1 MPACFI
7 PRAAITCDA
16 HQRSTPH
23 SLMSRAIL
31 ALSLRQRID
40 RTASRLPSGALSAML
55 LIGSLTAAHGVQG
68 QTRSTS
74 DSTASAPRL
83 ATPGAIA
90 RDARAFAKRVGLWG
104 AASMGRGS
112 AGLRCAACQSDQSA
126 AFAGTLSIGGRA
138 HPRFHVGVET
148 WAWLD
153 VIGNG
158 VDRMARGTQ
167 LIARHYPL
175 ANRALHVTGGAGTS
189 RFSVDDGDT
198 RFDATSPALTLGLGW
213 DMPYRGVM
221 LSPAISV
228 VASTGGALTSSRTG
242 NNVAENARLGLW
254 RSTLSITWF

>member
-1 MPACFI
+1 MPASSTPRPATTRFARQRFAPLTLPRRAVATMWLL
-7 PRAAITCDA
+7 PRAVLTVA
-16 HQRSTPH
+16 
-23 SLMSRAIL
+23 
-31 ALSLRQRID
+31 
-40 RTASRLPSGALSAML
+40 L
-55 LIGSLTAAHGVQG
+55 LIGSVTAAHELQA
-68 QTRSTS
+68 QSRSAT
-74 DSTASAPRL
+74 DSTGSAPRL

-104 AASMGRGS
+104 AVGVGRGS
-112 AGLRCAACQSDQSA
+112 AGLRCAACQSDQTA
-126 AFAGTLSIGGRA
+126 AFAGTLSIGGRP
-138 HPRFHVGVET
+138 HPRFHVGIET

-175 ANRALHVTGGAGTS
+175 ANRAMHVTGGAGTS
-189 RFSVDDGDT
+189 RFSVDDGNT

-213 DMPYRGVM
+213 DVPYRGVL

-228 VASTGGALTSSRTG
+228 VASTGGALASRRTG
-242 NNVAENARLGLW
+242 NNVADNASLGLW